1 MALRKNNQ
9 KDYEKFADTRKNVL
23 GEEKPSPGD
32 TTVVGHNYK
41 VGDYVDEYE
50 FEEAFKKQHKSMPQ
64 LSVQDYS
71 PIKKDEK
78 GNNIVTKLKD

>member
-1 MALRKNNQ
+1 MALRKTNQ
-9 KDYEKFADTRKNVL
+9 KDYEKFTDTKKDVL
-23 GEEKPSPGD
+23 GKEKPLPGD
-32 TTVVGHNYK
+32 TTVVGNNYK

-50 FEEAFKKQHKSMPQ
+50 FETAFKTQHKGMPQ

-71 PIKKDEK
+71 KVKKDGK

>member
-9 KDYEKFADTRKNVL
+9 KDYEKFADTRKDVL
-23 GEEKPSPGD
+23 GNKKPLPGD
-32 TTVVGHNYK
+32 TTIVGNNYK

-50 FEEAFKKQHKSMPQ
+50 FEAAFKKQHKGMPQ

-71 PIKKDEK
+71 KVKKDGK